1 MKLLAID
8 STAGPASAA
17 IYEDGKI
24 LGEFFINTKLTHSVT
39 LMTMCEALLKNTMT
53 EMKEI
58 DAFAVS
64 AGPGSFTGVRI
75 GVAAIKG
82 MAQAL
87 NKPCVSVSALEAMAQ
102 NLIGTDCVICA
113 VMDARCRQFYNAL
126 FESKNGQITRLTAD
140 RALSSEELAEEL
152 EQFSGR
158 VILTGDGSDV
168 AFSLMSDRLTRLE
181 AAQEQLKY
189 QRASGVCFVAAHK
202 YEQGQTL
209 TAAELQPV
217 YLRLPQAQR
226 ELLKKQK
233 MEGSGK

>member
-17 IYEDGKI
+17 IYGDGKI

-39 LMTMCEALLKNTMT
+39 LMPMCDALLKNTMT
-53 EMKEI
+53 DIKEI

-75 GVAAIKG
+75 GVAAVKG

-102 NLIGTDCVICA
+102 NLKNTECTVCA
-113 VMDARCRQFYNAL
+113 VMDARCKQFYNAL
-126 FESKNGQITRLTAD
+126 FESKDGRITRLTED
-140 RALSSEELAEEL
+140 RALSFENLAKEL
-152 EQFSGR
+152 EKLSGR
-158 VILTGDGSDV
+158 IILTGDGSDV
-168 AFSLMSDRLTRLE
+168 AFGLMSGRLPRLE
-181 AAQEQLKY
+181 TAQEQLKY
-189 QRASGVCFVAAHK
+189 QRASGVCFAATQK
-202 YEQGQTL
+202 YIQGQTL

-226 ELLKKQK
+226 ELLQKQK
-233 MEGSGK
+233 LEGSGK

>member
-140 RALSSEELAEEL
+140 RALSSEELAQEL

>member
-1 MKLLAID
+1 MKILAID

-53 EMKEI
+53 DIKEI

-75 GVAAIKG
+75 GVAAVKG

-87 NKPCVSVSALEAMAQ
+87 SQPCVSVSALEAMAQ
-102 NLIGTDCVICA
+102 NLKGTECVICA

-126 FESKNGQITRLTAD
+126 FESKNGQITRLTED
-140 RALSSEELAEEL
+140 RALSSEELAGEL
-152 EQFSGR
+152 EQLPGR
-158 VILTGDGSDV
+158 IILTGDGSG
-168 AFSLMSDRLTRLE
+168 AALGLMFPLLPRLE
-181 AAQEQLKY
+181 TAQEQLKY
-189 QRASGVCFVAAHK
+189 QRASGVCFVAAQK
-202 YEQGQTL
+202 FMQGQTVS
-209 TAAELQPV
+209 ASELMPV

-226 ELLKKQK
+226 ELLQKQK

>member
-53 EMKEI
+53 DMKEI

-102 NLIGTDCVICA
+102 NLVGNDCVICA

-168 AFSLMSDRLTRLE
+168 AFSLMSGRLTRLE

>member
-17 IYEDGKI
+17 LYEDGKI

-39 LMTMCEALLKNTMT
+39 LMPMCDALLKNTMT
-53 EMKEI
+53 DIKEI

-75 GVAAIKG
+75 GVAAVKG

-102 NLIGTDCVICA
+102 NLKNTECTVCA
-113 VMDARCRQFYNAL
+113 VMDARCKQFYNAL
-126 FESKNGQITRLTAD
+126 FESKNGRITRLTED
-140 RALSSEELAEEL
+140 RALSSDELAEEL
-152 EQFSGR
+152 EKLSGR
-158 VILTGDGSDV
+158 IILTGDGSDV
-168 AFSLMSDRLTRLE
+168 AYTLMSGRLPGLE
-181 AAQEQLKY
+181 TAQEQLKF
-189 QRASGVCFVAAHK
+189 QRACGVCFAAAQK
-202 YEQGQTL
+202 YTQGQTL

-226 ELLKKQK
+226 ELLQKQK
-233 MEGSGK
+233 LEGSGK